1 MARSSAAAAA
11 PLTLADALWPTT
23 TAGASSRLPRAVV
36 LALFGTALLT
46 LSAKVQ
52 VPFYPVPMT
61 LQTGVVALIGI
72 AYGLRLGVATVL
84 LYLAEGAVG
93 LPVFAGTP
101 EKGIGLA
108 YMAGPTGGYLVGF
121 VLAAAI
127 AGYAAERARSR
138 WTLALGVAAAMAA
151 VFVPGLGWL
160 AALIGLD
167 AALKAGFYP
176 FVLGEV
182 VKGALVITLAAGAVA
197 VARRSP
203 RP

>member
-1 MARSSAAAAA
+1 MARSDAAAS
-11 PLTLADALWPTT
+11 LTLADALWPTT
-23 TAGASSRLPRAVV
+23 AAGASSRLPRALV

-101 EKGIGLA
+101 EKGIGLT

-182 VKGALVITLAAGAVA
+182 VKGALVIALAAGAVA